1 MTAPTLI
8 WSKTP
13 TPGYFINSV
22 SISADG
28 ARIAAGTFF
37 HDYSS
42 TTNARSARL
51 AGARTDPQPSEYGT
65 FGTYVWDSAGNA
77 LLSKTF
83 DGWQGVYW
91 VDLSGDGATV
101 ASGGWYQGTPTYDGF
116 FAAYDIASGDSLLLY
131 NPPKRGNVVR
141 LNAHGTV
148 LLAGADQGYLFVRTA
163 GASFPQTPVSIALTD
178 TTDEV
183 LVAGLDA
190 SGSFGLLL
198 SYHGEVIVFAQS
210 GGVITQSQR
219 WQVPNSAY
227 VHAGAMAAAGNYAY
241 VGANDGNVY
250 ALRIADFLQTPDS
263 AWSVT
268 MPGGATTIYGL
279 CCSADGGLIGVA
291 GNVSAGGGVVAYYAN
306 KYNAGALYWQTTT
319 AQSPNGLSMDASGT
333 YLGAADG
340 HSSSGDFTLW
350 QPMFDRQLW
359 TFPTSEMCWPIA
371 ISANA
376 RYVAAGSDDSNVY
389 LFQGPA
395 GA

>member
-28 ARIAAGTFF
+28 SRIAAGTFF

-190 SGSFGLLL
+190 TGSFGLLV

-227 VHAGAMAAAGNYAY
+227 VHAGGMAAAGNYAY
-241 VGANDGNVY
+241 VGANDGKVY
-250 ALRIADFLQTPDS
+250 ALRIADFMQTPDS

-268 MPGGATTIYGL
+268 LPGGATTIYGL
-279 CCSADGGLIGVA
+279 CCSADGGLRNISGSR
-291 GNVSAGGGVVAYYAN
+291 GS
-306 KYNAGALYWQTTT
+306 
-319 AQSPNGLSMDASGT
+319 GL
-333 YLGAADG
+333 
-340 HSSSGDFTLW
+340 
-350 QPMFDRQLW
+350 P
-359 TFPTSEMCWPIA
+359 
-371 ISANA
+371 ISAACA
-376 RYVAAGSDDSNVY
+376 R
-389 LFQGPA
+389 
-395 GA
+395 